1 MIEGIMKRKIAF
13 LVMMVGLVLV
23 VVFVVKFL
31 TGRGPKVGEL
41 RVDSNPTVSIFLNNK
56 NIGKSPYK
64 DKIEAGNYVIKLVP
78 ESSNTSFA
86 SWEGNIVVANNLL
99 TYVNASLAESE
110 LSTGIDILSL
120 EKITSKQSEFSITTS
135 PDGATVLV
143 DDVARGVTPIS
154 IADIAIG
161 EHSVTVTSVGFQSRT
176 AKIKMNPGYRLLATM
191 KLGLAAG
198 GSQEALITPE
208 PTPSTTSATAT
219 GSATTK
225 DPAKPF
231 VIIKDT
237 PTGFLRVRMEPD
249 RSATEVAQVAPGEK
263 FGLLDTESGWYQ
275 IQYEGTS
282 EGWISGQYAEKV
294 E

>member
-1 MIEGIMKRKIAF
+1 MKRKIAF

-31 TGRGPKVGEL
+31 TARGPKTGEL
-41 RVDSNPTVSIFLNNK
+41 RVDSNPTVNIFLNNK
-56 NIGKSPYK
+56 NIGRSPYK

-78 ESSNTSFA
+78 ESTSTAFA

-99 TYVNASLAESE
+99 TYVNATLSESE
-110 LSTGIDILSL
+110 LSTGVDILWL
-120 EKITSKQSEFSITTS
+120 EKITSKQSEISITTN
-135 PDGATVLV
+135 PDGTTLLI
-143 DDVARGVTPIS
+143 DDVVRGVTPIS
-154 IADIAIG
+154 IADITPG
-161 EHSVTVTSVGFQSRT
+161 DHTVTVTSVGFQSRT
-176 AKIKMNPGYRLLATM
+176 AKIKMTPGYRLLATM
-191 KLGLAAG
+191 KLGLASG
-198 GSQEALITPE
+198 GSQEALVTPE
-208 PTPSTTSATAT
+208 PTPSTTPKTAT

-231 VIIKDT
+231 VIIKET

-249 RSATEVAQVAPGEK
+249 RSATEVGQVKPGEK
-263 FGLLDTESGWYQ
+263 YGLLDTESGWYQ
-275 IQYEGTS
+275 IKYDGTS